1 MGYPSTKRTS
11 LFFVLFTAILLCF
24 SASSFGAGVPMDGVS
39 QSSDLQLVEGK
50 IKRYNPEEQSLV
62 LQMKNGEK
70 LTILIDWNTSLVG
83 YDSPQ
88 EIEKKQQVKIWYSGD
103 SQQPTAVKIE
113 KKLMVGC

>member
-1 MGYPSTKRTS
+1 
-11 LFFVLFTAILLCF
+11 
-24 SASSFGAGVPMDGVS
+24 MDAVS
-39 QSSDLQLVEGK
+39 QSSDIQIVEGK
-50 IKRYNPEEQSLV
+50 IKRFNPEEQSLV

-88 EIEKKQQVKIWYSGD
+88 EIEKKQKVKIWYSGNN
-103 SQQPTAVKIE
+103 QLPTAVKIE

>member
-1 MGYPSTKRTS
+1 
-11 LFFVLFTAILLCF
+11 
-24 SASSFGAGVPMDGVS
+24 
-39 QSSDLQLVEGK
+39 
-50 IKRYNPEEQSLV
+50 
-62 LQMKNGEK
+62 MKNGAK